1 MDRATFIAQ
10 PLIIGMTELF
20 VIVVAR
26 RRPPVFDGI
35 SLRGHSLWKH
45 VLYNMTP

>member
-10 PLIIGMTELF
+10 PLIIGMTEPF
-20 VIVVAR
+20 CNRCGA
-26 RRPPVFDGI
+26 PKAPVFDGI
-35 SLRGHSLWKH
+35 CLRGHSLWKH